1 MAADAWT
8 AERLFETFFRPIYPQ
23 DLRHSN
29 AAMVSARSID
39 ANPAGNPRFPS
50 ELDEIATVF
59 ARMAPSVLRR
69 DVVLDRTDASVQRL
83 SAAIDR
89 PLRDALIAAS
99 KPGDPNA
106 PLVAFVIH
114 GAVYVGASIVQSHG
128 GVWGVRRP
136 LWESVVTLESRAG
149 KGDLS
154 PFAWWLKSLADA
166 EIDRGGLG
174 IRYRAH
180 VERVTARPED
190 LPPIVRERADR
201 RLPPL
206 RAVRY
211 DLLHKWLVTH
221 LPELRDL
228 GRDFPSA
235 EQLDDI
241 GFLSLEFLLLAGG
254 RLLLM
259 HGRGKAGLHLLWLD
273 YSGFSHA
280 LFFPADPGTPHS
292 VTLDPEQRDK
302 LVVRFERDHV
312 PIEHELLYW
321 G

>member
-8 AERLFETFFRPIYPQ
+8 AERLFETFFRPIYPP
-23 DLRHSN
+23 DLRESDS
-29 AAMVSARSID
+29 ALVSARSID
-39 ANPAGNPRFPS
+39 ANPAGNPRFTS
-50 ELDEIATVF
+50 ELDDIATVF
-59 ARMAPSVLRR
+59 ARMAPSVLGREL
-69 DVVLDRTDASVQRL
+69 VLDRTDASVHRL
-83 SAAIDR
+83 AAALDR
-89 PLRDALIAAS
+89 ETRDALLAQS

-128 GVWGVRRP
+128 GAWGVRRP

-174 IRYRAH
+174 TRYRTH

-190 LPPIVRERADR
+190 LPPIVQERIDR

-206 RAVRY
+206 KVVRY
-211 DLLHKWLVTH
+211 DMLHKWLVTH
-221 LPELRDL
+221 LPEMRDL

-259 HGRGKAGLHLLWLD
+259 HGRGKSGLHLLWLD
-273 YSGFSHA
+273 HAGFSHA

-292 VTLDPEQRDK
+292 VTLDGDK
-302 LVVRFERDHV
+302 LVVRFEHDKV